1 MITAAPGHDAA
12 THPVRG
18 DHMGFSTDAIH
29 AGVRPDPSTGA
40 VMTPIYQTS
49 TYAYEGLG
57 RGKGYDYART
67 INPTRSAL
75 EENLAA
81 LEGGTAAYAFASG
94 MSAIHTVMTLLK
106 TGDHVVV
113 GNNVYGGTYRLFA
126 RVLEDFGLRFTY
138 VDTSDLGN
146 VEAALLPETRM
157 VYIET
162 PTNPVMILTDI
173 AAAASL
179 CRSRRLICVVDNT
192 FLTPCFQRPL
202 DLGADIVVHSTT
214 KYLNGHSDSVGGAVV
229 LARPEHAERIKF
241 VQNSAGAILS
251 PFDSWL
257 VLRGIKTLPLRMR
270 AHDANGRAVAEWLA
284 RHPRVERVLY
294 PGLRTH
300 PQHALAA
307 RQATGFGGMISF
319 VLGPGV
325 DPTRFFDGLRLC
337 ALAESLGGVETLVC
351 QPSSMTHA
359 SVPPEDRA
367 RLGITESL
375 ARISVGCEDVADII
389 ADLDQALA
397 AA

>member
-1 MITAAPGHDAA
+1 
-12 THPVRG
+12 
-18 DHMGFSTDAIH
+18 MGISTDAIH
-29 AGVRPDPSTGA
+29 AGVRPDPTTGA

-81 LEGGTAAYAFASG
+81 LEGGRAAYAFASG

-106 TGDHVVV
+106 SGDHVIV
-113 GNNVYGGTYRLFA
+113 GNNVYGGTYRLFS

-138 VDTSDLGN
+138 VDTSRLEE
-146 VEAALLPETRM
+146 VERALRPETRM

-162 PTNPVMILTDI
+162 PTNPIMVLTDI
-173 AAAASL
+173 EAVATL
-179 CRSRRLICVVDNT
+179 CRGRGLVCVVDNT
-192 FLTPCFQRPL
+192 FLTPVYQRPL
-202 DLGADIVVHSTT
+202 ELGADIVVHSTT

-229 LARPEHAERIKF
+229 LAKAEHAERIKF

-270 AHDANGRAVAEWLA
+270 AHDANGRAVAEALS
-284 RHPRVERVLY
+284 RNRKVSRVLY
-294 PGLRTH
+294 PGLKTH
-300 PQHALAA
+300 PQHALAS
-307 RQATGFGGMISF
+307 RQASGFGGMISF

-325 DPTRFFDGLRLC
+325 DVRRFFDSLRLC
-337 ALAESLGGVETLVC
+337 ALAESLGGIETLVC
-351 QPSSMTHA
+351 QPSTMTHA
-359 SVPPEDRA
+359 SVPEEDRA
-367 RLGITESL
+367 RLGITDDL
-375 ARISVGCEDVADII
+375 ARISVGCEDVEDII
-389 ADLDQALA
+389 ADLEQALSKA
-397 AA
+397 